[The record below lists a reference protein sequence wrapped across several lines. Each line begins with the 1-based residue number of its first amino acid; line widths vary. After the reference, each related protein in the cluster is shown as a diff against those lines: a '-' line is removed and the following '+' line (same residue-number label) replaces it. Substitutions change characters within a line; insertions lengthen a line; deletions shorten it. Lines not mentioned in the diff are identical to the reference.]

1 MKRTVIKTEQD
12 YLAALD
18 RVAALMDAEPDSP
31 EERELERLSAAVE
44 RYEKSGYADDEEPD
58 PVEVIRFYMDQQG
71 LSRSDLEQYLGSPS
85 RVSEVLS
92 GKRDLSKTMIRNL
105 AKGLGIPADLLLG
118 IRPARVLEVRE
129 GAGSPRRRKPKKPN

>member
-1 MKRTVIKTEQD
+1 MGRTVIKSEQD

-18 RVAALMDAEPDSP
+18 RVAALMDAPPDSA

-44 RYEKSGYADDEEPD
+44 RYERSSYAAEEPD

-92 GKRDLSKTMIRNL
+92 GKRELSKTMIRNL
-105 AKGLGIPADLLLG
+105 AKGLGIPSDLLLG
-118 IRPARVLEVRE
+118 IRPARVFEVRE
-129 GAGSPRRRKPKKPN
+129 GAESSRRKKPGRTN